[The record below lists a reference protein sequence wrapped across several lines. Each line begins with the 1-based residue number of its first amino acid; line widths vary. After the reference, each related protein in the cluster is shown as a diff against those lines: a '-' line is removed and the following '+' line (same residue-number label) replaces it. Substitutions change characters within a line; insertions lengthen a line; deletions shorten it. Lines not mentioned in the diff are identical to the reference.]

1 MTIQTRHPLFLRKL
15 LTLLIDVALTP
26 LAFWLALE
34 IRFGLDVPV
43 ASYQMFATTW
53 PFLVVSAFLIF
64 AGMGFHRQL
73 WRYAGL
79 GQYSV
84 IVAGTLIQTS
94 VLVFFQGFI
103 QITISRAAYLI
114 YFFLVTSLLI
124 GFRLG
129 FNSARNST
137 ALKRILNRYLPGLMA
152 RVAKNSLAVAAAAAE
167 SAQAQPVKRL
177 LIIGAGESGS
187 EVIRELQRHREAGI
201 PVVAL
206 DKDPNKRG
214 YKILGVPVHGDLS
227 RLPEAVAKYRV
238 DEVVLALRHAS
249 PIEIRPIVDQVNRA
263 GLPLKTVPHL
273 SDLIGGRLQ
282 VSELKAFEIQDLLS
296 REEIALNLEQI
307 AHYLKN
313 ETVLVTGAGGSIGAE
328 LCRQVAQF
336 QPRQLLLF
344 DNNEVTARHTLEM
357 LQSWLPATTET
368 RIVIGSVR
376 DLSRLEQVMAEFQP
390 TIVFHAAGYHDT
402 TILDGQAEEAVKTN
416 VFGTYNLAHQAVRA
430 GVGKFVLISSSQA
443 VQPTSVIG
451 ATRRIAELVVQ
462 NLSRRFP
469 DTLFAAVR
477 LGTVLGTP
485 DGLDAR
491 LQRQIE
497 KDKRVVLHDA
507 EQQRYLMTLSESVSL
522 IIQAGAL
529 AEGGEVFVLDTGHP
543 TRLLD
548 LVQDMVRLQG
558 LQAGRDVTIDDT
570 DTRAATGNAPKEP
583 AIERLHLDY
592 EVLRPTAHQKIQVYN
607 PVRDEEL
614 LWPEIDNLT
623 ALIGSKKQEINNLL
637 LDMITDK
644 LADDSGWPEGFTF
657 EGKKSLVKNPVRL
670 QGASSPTTHPRIYL
684 ASPHMSDEGYEQAF
698 VQEAFDTN
706 WITSLGKNVTEFER
720 ELAQYVGAEAGAAY
734 TSGTASIHLALKA
747 CGVGPGDIVFCQSL
761 TFAATT
767 NPILYQNAIPVF
779 IDSDEKT
786 WNMDPQALA
795 EAFRKYPQVKAVI
808 VVHLY
813 GFAADLDPIV
823 ALCREHGVTLIEDAA
838 ESLGATYKGQAT
850 GTFGDY
856 GIFSFNGNKIIT
868 ASGGGMLVGKNAE
881 RIAKTRFWATQ
892 ARDQARHY
900 QHTEIG
906 YNYRMSNIDAGIGR
920 GQLRVLDQRVAKK
933 KYIYEFYKRELGPLE
948 GVHFQPVNDWNEPN
962 YWLSCLTLD
971 GPVKPLQIMEA
982 LEKENIEARPIWK
995 PMHLQ
1000 PVHAKYDFVGSGV
1013 SERIFE
1019 TGVCLPSDTKMGDA
1033 ELYRV
1038 CAIIRGLWGEE
1049 QRSEHN
1055 EEMLASI

>member
-1 MTIQTRHPLFLRKL
+1 L
-15 LTLLIDVALTP
+15 LV
-26 LAFWLALE
+26 
-34 IRFGLDVPV
+34 
-43 ASYQMFATTW
+43 
-53 PFLVVSAFLIF
+53 F

-84 IVAGTLIQTS
+84 LVAGTLIQTAF
-94 VLVFFQGFI
+94 LVIAQGFI

-114 YFFLVTSLLI
+114 YFFLITGLVI
-124 GFRLG
+124 GTRLS
-129 FNSARNST
+129 FNAARNST
-137 ALKRILNRYLPGLMA
+137 PLKRNLHRLLPGLMTHL
-152 RVAKNSLAVAAAAAE
+152 AKKNAAALAE
-167 SAQAQPVKRL
+167 LTQSALPAKRL

-187 EVIRELQRHREAGI
+187 EVIRELHRHNETGT
-201 PVVAL
+201 PVVVL

-214 YKILGVPVHGDLS
+214 YKILGVPVFGDLT
-227 RLPEAVAKYRV
+227 RLSEAVVKYRV
-238 DEVVLALRHAS
+238 DEVVLALRRAS
-249 PIEIRPIVDQVNRA
+249 PAEIRPIVDCCHAA
-263 GLPLKTVPHL
+263 GVPLKTVPHL
-273 SDLIGGRLQ
+273 SDLIGGQIQ
-282 VSELKAFEIQDLLS
+282 VSALKTFEIQDLLG
-296 REEIALNLEQI
+296 RDEIALNLEQI
-307 AHYLKN
+307 AQYLKD

-328 LCRQVAQF
+328 LCRQIVQF
-336 QPRQLLLF
+336 QPHQLLLF

-357 LQSWLPATTET
+357 LQDWLPALTEAQ
-368 RIVIGSVR
+368 IVIGSVR
-376 DLSRLEQVMAEFQP
+376 DLSRLDQVMTSYRP
-390 TIVFHAAGYHDT
+390 TIVFHAAGYHDC

-416 VFGTYNLAHQAVRA
+416 VFGTYNLALHAVRA

-443 VQPTSVIG
+443 VNPTHVIG

-477 LGTVLGTP
+477 LGTVLGTS

-491 LQRQIE
+491 LQRQIAQS
-497 KDKRVVLHDA
+497 KRVVLHDA
-507 EQQRYLMTLSESVSL
+507 EQKRYLMTLSESVSL

-529 AEGGEVFVLDTGHP
+529 AEGGEVFVLDTGEP

-548 LVQDMVRLQG
+548 LVQDMVRLSG
-558 LQAGRDVTIDDT
+558 LAIGRDVTLES
-570 DTRAATGNAPKEP
+570 RAEGACVHTEP
-583 AIERLHLDY
+583 EIEQLHLAY

-614 LWPEIDNLT
+614 LWPEIDSLT
-623 ALIGSKKQEINNLL
+623 HVIGSKQQEINNLL

-670 QGASSPTTHPRIYL
+670 QGPVAPATHPRIYL

-720 ELAQYVGAEAGAAY
+720 ELAQYVGTDSAAAF

-747 CGVGPGDIVFCQSL
+747 CGVGAGDIVFCQSL

-767 NPILYQNAIPVF
+767 NPILYQNAVPVF
-779 IDSDEKT
+779 IDSDEQT
-786 WNMDPQALA
+786 WNMDPAALA
-795 EAFRKYPQVKAVI
+795 EAFQKYPQVKAVI

-813 GFAADLDPIV
+813 GFAADMDPIV

-838 ESLGATYKGQAT
+838 ESLGATYKGQPT

-868 ASGGGMLVGKNAE
+868 ASGGGMLVSKNAE

-933 KYIYEFYKRELGPLE
+933 KYIYEFYKRELSHLE

-971 GPVKPLQIMEA
+971 GPVQPLQIMEA
-982 LEKENIEARPIWK
+982 LEKENIESRPIWK

-1000 PVHAKYDFVGSGV
+1000 PVFAQYDFVGSGV
-1013 SERIFE
+1013 AERIFE

-1033 ELYRV
+1033 DLYRV
-1038 CAIIRGLWGEE
+1038 CGIIRGLWGEE
-1049 QRSEHN
+1049 AEVNPADTSFRATIQKTGV
-1055 EEMLASI
+1055 